1 MCHASSLSVTL
12 FKSYV
17 AFFIT
22 VINEVKVGSGAGP
35 AKVVV
40 VGWDDAAVQERT
52 VLVRSTAVESNM
64 VAGFAAGAAAAW
76 FSEGVVDSKVFMIPG
91 AVRVEYSWGVNG

>member
-12 FKSYV
+12 FESYI

-22 VINEVKVGSGAGP
+22 LINKVKVGRGAGP

-52 VLVRSTAVESNM
+52 ALVRSMAVESDM
-64 VAGFAAGAAAAW
+64 VAGFAVGAAAAR
-76 FSEGVVDSKVFMIPG
+76 FSKGVTVGRP
-91 AVRVEYSWGVNG
+91 